1 MRKIDPYSADSL
13 EEYEFF
19 RYLQRK
25 KSAPVRKMPLRKGT
39 IYAIC
44 LAVAALILLL
54 SRLFQ

>member
-25 KSAPVRKMPLRKGT
+25 ESAPVRKMPLRKGT
-39 IYAIC
+39 LYAIC
-44 LAVAALILLL
+44 LAVAAVIVLL
-54 SRLFQ
+54 SRLF